1 MSKYSHGAAFE
12 RRVKLWYQLRGWYV
26 MRSAGSKGLCDLI
39 AFKGGEVHLLQLK
52 VSGKMTPLAIG
63 QLYELARENEFQAFL
78 VTRGNR
84 KDSYKL
90 LFEAI
95 VASTKEGE

>member
-1 MSKYSHGAAFE
+1 MSKYSRGAAFE
-12 RRVKLWYQLRGWYV
+12 RRVKLSYQLRGWYV

-52 VSGKMTPLAIG
+52 VSGKMTPLERC
-63 QLYELARENEFQAFL
+63 QLYELARENKFQAIL
-78 VTRGNR
+78 VTRDNKKNLYR
-84 KDSYKL
+84 L

-95 VASTKEGE
+95 DVSTKEGE